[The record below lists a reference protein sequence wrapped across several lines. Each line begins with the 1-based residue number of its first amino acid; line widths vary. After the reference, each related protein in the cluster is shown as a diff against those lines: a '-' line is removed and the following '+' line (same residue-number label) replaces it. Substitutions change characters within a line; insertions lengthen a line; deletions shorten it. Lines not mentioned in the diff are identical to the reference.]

1 MTSSRL
7 GGGQPGKKWSKFRR
21 KWIVTG
27 RRGGGDP
34 QKLDVQT
41 LISIGVIRVQT
52 VFQTG
57 VWFCYKCSRL
67 VPGSAI
73 KVRRVSLS
81 FNAEY

>member
-1 MTSSRL
+1 MEGSQVKNGQNSDGSGLLQGGEVEGSHKNWMSR
-7 GGGQPGKKWSKFRR
+7 
-21 KWIVTG
+21 
-27 RRGGGDP
+27 
-34 QKLDVQT
+34 T